1 MTVIVDVYRKGQSIW
16 LDFLSR
22 ALVQGG
28 GLRDLVEMGVRG
40 VTSNPTIF
48 HKAISEGDEYDHA
61 LAELLRADPGART
74 EDLGRWLMV
83 EDVQRAADLL
93 RGVYEQSR
101 GRDGFVSLEVPP
113 DLAYDT
119 EGTVEAARELWQ
131 QVDRPNLMIKVPGT
145 REGLPAITRLLA
157 EGVNVNV
164 TLLFSVRRYEEV
176 VEAFLEGVARHPR
189 PERLAS
195 VASFFVSR
203 VDTKVDAR
211 LEAMD
216 SEEARRL
223 VGRIA
228 IANAKVAYQRYL
240 ALKQTPAFRAQLQ
253 RGAAP
258 QRLLWASTGMKR
270 PDRSPILYVQELI
283 GPETVATLPPQTL
296 DAFVAQGEARETLT
310 AGVEGAQR
318 DLEALAGLGID
329 LEAICRELEAEGV
342 QAFADSWRALH
353 QALEEKRARLLEEA
367 GAETG
372 EGEAPATETGAAG
385 AQEGAQEPGRE
396 AGAAS

>member
-1 MTVIVDVYRKGQSIW
+1 MTVIVDVFRKGQSIW

-22 ALVQGG
+22 PLVRDG

-48 HKAISEGDEYDHA
+48 QQALGEEGAYDPD
-61 LAELLRADPGART
+61 LEEMLRVDPGARPQ
-74 EDLGRWLMV
+74 DLGRWLMV

-93 RGVYEQSR
+93 RGVHERSR

-119 EGTVEAARELWQ
+119 EGTVEAARELWR

-145 REGLPAITRLLA
+145 REGLPAIARLLA
-157 EGVNVNV
+157 EGINVNV

-176 VEAFLEGVARHPR
+176 AQAFLEGVARHPR

-211 LEAMD
+211 LEAMGT
-216 SEEARRL
+216 EEARAL

-228 IANAKVAYQRYL
+228 IANAKAAYQRYL
-240 ALKQTPAFRAQLQ
+240 ALKATPAYQAQIE
-253 RGAAP
+253 RGVAP
-258 QRLLWASTGMKR
+258 QRLLWASTGVKR
-270 PDRSPILYVQELI
+270 ADRPPTLYVQELI
-283 GPETVATLPPQTL
+283 GPETVATLPPATL
-296 DAFVAQGEARETLT
+296 DAFLAQGEARESLT
-310 AGVEGAQR
+310 AGVEAAR
-318 DLEALAGLGID
+318 RELEALAGLGID
-329 LEAICRELEAEGV
+329 LEGICAELEREGV
-342 QAFADSWRALH
+342 EAFAASWRALH
-353 QALEEKRARLLEEA
+353 EALAGRRERFLAAAEA
-367 GAETG
+367 GERRG
-372 EGEAPATETGAAG
+372 ELD
-385 AQEGAQEPGRE
+385 
-396 AGAAS
+396 AAS